1 MSKPVISPE
10 EFIAE
15 VNERLPNIGGYEKG
29 MRVSLYPEGSNG
41 ATASGHGLEPDTI
54 KARAVA
60 GTAVSKV
67 LFEFDVN
74 PHISR
79 ESWFTLL
86 SK

>member
-1 MSKPVISPE
+1 MSKPMVSPE

-15 VNERLPNIGGYEKG
+15 VNKRLPSVGGYETG

-41 ATASGHGLEPDTI
+41 VTASGYSLEPDTI
-54 KARAVA
+54 EARAVV
-60 GTAVSKV
+60 GTAISQV

-79 ESWFTLL
+79 ES
-86 SK
+86 

>member
-1 MSKPVISPE
+1 MIATRLRE

-15 VNERLPNIGGYEKG
+15 VNKRLPNIGGYETG

-41 ATASGHGLEPDTI
+41 ATTSGYSLKPDTI
-54 KARAVA
+54 EARAVV
-60 GTAVSKV
+60 GTAVFQV

-79 ESWFTLL
+79 ES
-86 SK
+86 

>member
-1 MSKPVISPE
+1 MVSPE

-15 VNERLPNIGGYEKG
+15 VNKRLPSVGGYETG

-41 ATASGHGLEPDTI
+41 VTASGYSLEPDTI
-54 KARAVA
+54 EARAVV
-60 GTAVSKV
+60 GTAISQV

-79 ESWFTLL
+79 ES
-86 SK
+86 

>member
-15 VNERLPNIGGYEKG
+15 VNKRLPSVGGYETG

-41 ATASGHGLEPDTI
+41 VTASGYSLEPDTI
-54 KARAVA
+54 EARAVV
-60 GTAVSKV
+60 GTAISQV

-79 ESWFTLL
+79 ES
-86 SK
+86 

>member
-15 VNERLPNIGGYEKG
+15 VNKRLPSIGGYETG

-41 ATASGHGLEPDTI
+41 VTASGYSLEPDTI
-54 KARAVA
+54 EARAVV
-60 GTAVSKV
+60 GTAISQV
-67 LFEFDVN
+67 LFAFDVN

-79 ESWFTLL
+79 ES
-86 SK
+86 

>member
-15 VNERLPNIGGYEKG
+15 VNKRLPNIGGYETG
-29 MRVSLYPEGSNG
+29 MRISLYPEGSNG
-41 ATASGHGLEPDTI
+41 VNASGYSLEPDTI
-54 KARAVA
+54 ETRAVV
-60 GTAVSKV
+60 GTIVSQV

-79 ESWFTLL
+79 DA
-86 SK
+86 

>member
-1 MSKPVISPE
+1 MISPE

-15 VNERLPNIGGYEKG
+15 VNKRLPSVGGYETG

-41 ATASGHGLEPDTI
+41 VTASGYSLEPDTI
-54 KARAVA
+54 EARAVV
-60 GTAVSKV
+60 GTAISQV

-79 ESWFTLL
+79 ES
-86 SK
+86 